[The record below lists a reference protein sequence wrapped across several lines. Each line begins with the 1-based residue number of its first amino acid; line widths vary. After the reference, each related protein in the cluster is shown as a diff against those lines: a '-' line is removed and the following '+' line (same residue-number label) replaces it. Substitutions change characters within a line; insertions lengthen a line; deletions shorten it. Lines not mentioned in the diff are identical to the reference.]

1 MKINPLFCVYCV
13 FSLQWLHAQENSFE
27 VNLQKAGTQ
36 KIILKN
42 PLQGNHPAYKSSW
55 FIFEDTSNPNHLKA
69 KEKIIIKPQT
79 TKDQSSKSRFEFG
92 DNLDPERYVP
102 GQRSP
107 YRVFPIGGETIGD
120 APIGG
125 TPIGRVNGGNVEK
138 SFFSF

>member
-13 FSLQWLHAQENSFE
+13 FSLLCLYAQENGFE
-27 VNLQKAGTQ
+27 ANLQKAGTHQ
-36 KIILKN
+36 IFLKN

-69 KEKIIIKPQT
+69 KEKIVIKPQT
-79 TKDQSSKSRFEFG
+79 NKNQSSKSRFEFG
-92 DNLDPERYVP
+92 DSLDPQRYVP

-138 SFFSF
+138 SFFNF